1 MQKNASILSHMPY
14 FHTSKAVF
22 VFVLQLGEVSECYVQ
37 LTLKLRTATS
47 PASCKFSL
55 DLEAQ
60 LQLEASSDSVKVLPH
75 VQLSHGNGL
84 LKDSKVSLLALSSI
98 FDLGGVHMAAASL
111 GIFSWSTD
119 HCWSWP

>member
-1 MQKNASILSHMPY
+1 MQY
-14 FHTSKAVF
+14 FVTSKAVF
-22 VFVLQLGEVSECYVQ
+22 VFLLQLGEVSECHVQ

-47 PASCKFSL
+47 PASCKFPL

-60 LQLEASSDSVKVLPH
+60 LQLEASSDSAKVLPH

-98 FDLGGVHMAAASL
+98 FDLGGLAHVSPDFPLLAGVSFSL
-111 GIFSWSTD
+111 PPCFAPCLS
-119 HCWSWP
+119 